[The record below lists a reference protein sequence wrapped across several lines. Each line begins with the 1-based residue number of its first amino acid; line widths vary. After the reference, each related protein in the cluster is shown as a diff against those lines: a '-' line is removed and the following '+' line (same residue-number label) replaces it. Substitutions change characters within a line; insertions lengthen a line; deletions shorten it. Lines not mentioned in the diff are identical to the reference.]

1 MSLQKETNWSIEKKA
16 MISHGKGEM
25 ERVGRLH
32 IRRRSWAA
40 ACSPVVVGV
49 PARSAQVAK
58 LAAELE
64 SKREITT
71 MQREQIEFVTS
82 KLSGWVTS

>member
-1 MSLQKETNWSIEKKA
+1 MGGGRESRSITYSSKIVGSRLFTGHGWSFSSI
-16 MISHGKGEM
+16 
-25 ERVGRLH
+25 
-32 IRRRSWAA
+32 
-40 ACSPVVVGV
+40 CS
-49 PARSAQVAK
+49 VAK

-64 SKREITT
+64 LKREITT